1 MYSYRSVSVQGDTEI
16 GKVAVQGR
24 DGTNMV
30 RNHPDAADAYTWSLI
45 LERGEHREHEQ
56 ETCSFDKGMT
66 RRVFPAVQMLMGS
79 IVDRCRSVLPARP
92 G

>member
-30 RNHPDAADAYTWSLI
+30 KNHPDAADAYSWSLI
-45 LERGEHREHEQ
+45 LERGEHRVVSMSRKHVRLTKE
-56 ETCSFDKGMT
+56 
-66 RRVFPAVQMLMGS
+66 
-79 IVDRCRSVLPARP
+79 
-92 G
+92 